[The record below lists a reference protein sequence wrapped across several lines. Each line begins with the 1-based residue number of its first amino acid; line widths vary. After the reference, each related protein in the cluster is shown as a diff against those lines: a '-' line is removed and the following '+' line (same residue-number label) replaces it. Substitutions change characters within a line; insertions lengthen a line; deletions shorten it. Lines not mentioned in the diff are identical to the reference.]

1 MFEQSLDTIAETISV
16 RGEAG
21 VAMNMNSES
30 MWFSVEQV
38 AVVRGVSAK
47 VVEELCAKGVL
58 PARRE
63 HTPQGEVW
71 RIHRDACEPCV
82 EQMIALQL
90 QAREYVI
97 ETQPIGERRSAQ
109 RRSGSDRRA
118 EAREWFNDRRL
129 LERRTIE
136 Q

>member
-1 MFEQSLDTIAETISV
+1 MNVRAET
-16 RGEAG
+16 
-21 VAMNMNSES
+21 

-38 AVVRGVSAK
+38 ALVRGVSVK
-47 VVEELCAKGVL
+47 MVEELCERGIL

-63 HTPQGEVW
+63 ATSDGEVW
-71 RIHRDACEPCV
+71 RIHGDACEPCV
-82 EQMIALQL
+82 QEMIALQL
-90 QAREYVI
+90 QAKEYVI
-97 ETQPIGERRSAQ
+97 ETQPTGERRAAQ

-118 EAREWFNDRRL
+118 EPREWFNDRRL